1 MPDYEL
7 KLADLCEVE
16 IHVSAP
22 IVIGP
27 SSWGIRMV
35 IPVVGGTV
43 EGPKL
48 KGRIR
53 PPGADWLLIRAD
65 NCLELDIRTVIETD
79 DDAVIYAS
87 YAGVAATTRKQV
99 EEYLSG
105 KLPEGV
111 DLFVTPRFET
121 SDERYQWLTRIQAVG
136 RGTAE
141 LEADGIKVTY
151 SWYELTA

>member
-1 MPDYEL
+1 M
-7 KLADLCEVE
+7 
-16 IHVSAP
+16 I
-22 IVIGP
+22 
-27 SSWGIRMV
+27 
-35 IPVVGGTV
+35 IPVVDGTV
-43 EGPKL
+43 EGARL

-53 PPGADWLLIRAD
+53 PPGGDWMLIRAD
-65 NCLELDIRTVIETD
+65 SCLELDVRVVIETD
-79 DDAVIYAS
+79 DDAIIYAS
-87 YAGVAATTRKQV
+87 YAGVAATTREQV

-136 RGTAE
+136 RGNAE
-141 LEADGIKVTY
+141 PEGDGIKVTY